1 MKLDFK
7 LKEDMEKLVERALEE
22 DIGDGDLTTELVLKE
37 EQFAQTSIIA
47 KEEGILAGVEMAEIS
62 FNKVD
67 ETLQVE
73 TVLEDSE
80 PFNRDTTI
88 MKISG
93 NGSSM
98 LKAERVALNFLGR
111 LSGIASLTS
120 KFVSNVDGT
129 GAVILDTRKT
139 TPTLRNIEKYAVR
152 AGGGTNH
159 RMGLYDQILVKEN
172 HAAWA
177 GGLSKAINNVIR
189 SVGKERDFIKVIV
202 EARSKNEAKEAMIMG
217 VDRILLDNMSPDEVK
232 IIRDDLPK
240 KWTIEVSGGINLE
253 NVRAYADA
261 GAGYISVGMLTH
273 SVNSSDFTMLMETK

>member
-22 DIGDGDLTTELVLKE
+22 DIGDGDITTELVLKE

-73 TVLEDSE
+73 TVLEDGE
-80 PFNRDTTI
+80 PFKQDMTI

-111 LSGIASLTS
+111 LSGIATLTS
-120 KFVSNVDGT
+120 KFVSNVEGT

-172 HAAWA
+172 HATWA

-189 SVGKERDFIKVIV
+189 SVGKERDFIKIIV
-202 EARSKNEAKEAMIMG
+202 EARNKKEAEEAMIMG

-232 IIRDDLPK
+232 NIRDDLPK
-240 KWTIEVSGGINLE
+240 KWTIEVSGGINLD
-253 NVRAYADA
+253 NVREYADA

>member
-7 LKEDMEKLVERALEE
+7 LKENVESLVERALEE
-22 DIGDGDLTTELVLKE
+22 DIGDGDITTELVLRE
-37 EQFAQTSIIA
+37 ERFAQTSIIA
-47 KEEGILAGVEMAEIS
+47 RDEGVLAGIEIAELS

-67 ETLQVE
+67 DRLQVE
-73 TVLEDSE
+73 TLLEDGNHIDQ
-80 PFNRDTTI
+80 NRAI

-111 LSGIASLTS
+111 LSGIASLTA
-120 KFVSNVDGT
+120 KFVSEIEGT

-152 AGGGTNH
+152 AGGGSNH

-177 GGLSKAINNVIR
+177 GGLRKAVNNVI
-189 SVGKERDFIKVIV
+189 SSIGKDRDFIKVIV
-202 EARSKNEAKEAMIMG
+202 EVRSKDDVEDAMVRG

-232 IIRDDLPK
+232 EIRNDLPNSWK
-240 KWTIEVSGGINLE
+240 IEVSGRINLE

-261 GAGYISVGMLTH
+261 GAEYISVGMLTH
-273 SVNSSDFTMLMETK
+273 SVKSADFTMLMDKI

>member
-1 MKLDFK
+1 
-7 LKEDMEKLVERALEE
+7 MEKLVERALEE

-37 EQFAQTSIIA
+37 EQFTHSSIIA

-62 FNKVD
+62 FSKVD

-73 TVLEDSE
+73 TLLEDGD
-80 PFNRDTTI
+80 PFNQDSTI

-111 LSGIASLTS
+111 LSGIASLTAEFIS
-120 KFVSNVDGT
+120 KVKGT
-129 GAVILDTRKT
+129 EAVILDTRKT

-177 GGLSKAINNVIR
+177 GGLGKAVKNVIR
-189 SVGKERDFIKVIV
+189 SVGKKRDFIKIIV
-202 EARSKNEAKEAMIMG
+202 EARSKDDVEEAMIMG

-232 IIRDDLPK
+232 NIRNDLPK

-261 GAGYISVGMLTH
+261 GAGYISVGMITH
-273 SVNSSDFTMLMETK
+273 SVKSSDFTMLMETK

>member
-37 EQFAQTSIIA
+37 EQFTQSSIIA

-62 FNKVD
+62 FIKVD

-73 TVLEDSE
+73 TLLEDGDT
-80 PFNRDTTI
+80 FNRDSTI
-88 MKISG
+88 IKISG

-111 LSGIASLTS
+111 LSGIASLTAE
-120 KFVSNVDGT
+120 FVSKVEGT
-129 GAVILDTRKT
+129 EAVILDTRKT

-177 GGLSKAINNVIR
+177 GGLGKAVKNVIR
-189 SVGKERDFIKVIV
+189 SVGKERDFIKIIV
-202 EARSKNEAKEAMIMG
+202 EARSKADVEEAMIMG

-232 IIRDDLPK
+232 NIRNDLPK
-240 KWTIEVSGGINLE
+240 KWTIEVSGGINLD
-253 NVRAYADA
+253 NVREYADV

-273 SVNSSDFTMLMETK
+273 SVKSSDFTMLMETK

>member
-7 LKEDMEKLVERALEE
+7 LKEDLESLVERALEE
-22 DIGDGDLTTELVLKE
+22 DIGDGDITTEVVLRE

-62 FNKVD
+62 FGKVD
-67 ETLQVE
+67 ATLQIETL
-73 TVLEDSE
+73 LEDGE
-80 PFNRDTTI
+80 HFNQDTTI
-88 MKISG
+88 MKLKG

-111 LSGIASLTS
+111 LSGIASLTAN
-120 KFVSNVDGT
+120 FVSKIEGT
-129 GAVILDTRKT
+129 GTVILDTRKT

-159 RMGLYDQILVKEN
+159 RMGLYDQILIKEN
-172 HAAWA
+172 HAVWA
-177 GGLSKAINNVIR
+177 GGLRKAVNNVIK
-189 SVGKERDFIKVIV
+189 SVGKDRDIIKVIV
-202 EARSKNEAKEAMIMG
+202 EAGSKDEVEEAMVRG

-232 IIRDDLPK
+232 EIRNDLPE
-240 KWTIEVSGGINLE
+240 KWKIEVSGGINLE

-261 GAGYISVGMLTH
+261 GADYISVGMLTH
-273 SVNSSDFTMLMETK
+273 SAKSSDFTMLMDKI

>member
-7 LKEDMEKLVERALEE
+7 LKEDMGKLVERALEE

-37 EQFAQTSIIA
+37 EQFTHSSIIA

-62 FNKVD
+62 FSKVD

-73 TVLEDSE
+73 TFLEDGD
-80 PFNRDTTI
+80 PFNQDSTI

-111 LSGIASLTS
+111 LSGIASLTAE
-120 KFVSNVDGT
+120 FVSKVEET

-177 GGLSKAINNVIR
+177 GGLGKAVKNVIR
-189 SVGKERDFIKVIV
+189 SVGKERDFIQVIV
-202 EARSKNEAKEAMIMG
+202 EARNKKDVEEAMIMG

-232 IIRDDLPK
+232 NIRNDLPK
-240 KWTIEVSGGINLE
+240 KWPIEVSGSINLD

-273 SVNSSDFTMLMETK
+273 SVKSSDFTMLMETK

>member
-7 LKEDMEKLVERALEE
+7 LKEDLESLVERALEE
-22 DIGDGDLTTELVLKE
+22 DIGDGDITTEVVLRE

-62 FNKVD
+62 FGKVD
-67 ETLQVE
+67 ATLQIETL
-73 TVLEDSE
+73 LEDGE
-80 PFNRDTTI
+80 RFNQDTTI
-88 MKISG
+88 MKLKG

-111 LSGIASLTS
+111 LSGIASLTAN
-120 KFVSNVDGT
+120 FVSKIEGT
-129 GAVILDTRKT
+129 GTVILDTRKT

-159 RMGLYDQILVKEN
+159 RMGLYDQILIKEN
-172 HAAWA
+172 HAVWA
-177 GGLSKAINNVIR
+177 GGLRKAVNNVIK
-189 SVGKERDFIKVIV
+189 SVGKDRDIIKVIV
-202 EARSKNEAKEAMIMG
+202 EAGSKDEVEEAMVRG

-232 IIRDDLPK
+232 EIRNDLPE
-240 KWTIEVSGGINLE
+240 KWKIEVSGGINLE

-261 GAGYISVGMLTH
+261 GADYISVGMLTH
-273 SVNSSDFTMLMETK
+273 SAKSSDFTMLMDKI

>member
-7 LKEDMEKLVERALEE
+7 LKEDVGRLVERALEE
-22 DIGDGDLTTELVLKE
+22 DIGDGDLTTELVLRE
-37 EQFAQTSIIA
+37 EQFAESSIIA
-47 KEEGILAGVEMAEIS
+47 KEQGILAGIEIAEIS
-62 FNKVD
+62 FSKVD
-67 ETLQVE
+67 DTLQIE
-73 TVLEDSE
+73 TVLEDGE
-80 PFNRDTTI
+80 RFDQDATI
-88 MKISG
+88 MKITG

-111 LSGIASLTS
+111 LSGIASLTA
-120 KFVSNVDGT
+120 KFVSQVEGT
-129 GAVILDTRKT
+129 DAVILDTRKT

-152 AGGGTNH
+152 AGGGSNH

-177 GGLSKAINNVIR
+177 GGLRNAVNNVIR
-189 SVGKERDFIKVIV
+189 SVGKERDIIKVIV
-202 EARSKNEAKEAMIMG
+202 EVKSKNDVEEAMVRG

-232 IIRDDLPK
+232 KIRNDLPK
-240 KWTIEVSGGINLE
+240 KWNIEVSGGMNLE

-273 SVNSSDFTMLMETK
+273 SVKSSDFTMLMQTK

>member
-7 LKEDMEKLVERALEE
+7 LKEDMGKLVERALEE

-37 EQFAQTSIIA
+37 EQFTQSSIIA

-62 FNKVD
+62 FSKVD

-73 TVLEDSE
+73 TFLEDGD
-80 PFNRDTTI
+80 PFNQDSTI

-111 LSGIASLTS
+111 LSGIASLTAE
-120 KFVSNVDGT
+120 FVSKVEET

-172 HAAWA
+172 HAVWA
-177 GGLSKAINNVIR
+177 GGLGKAVKNVIR
-189 SVGKERDFIKVIV
+189 SVGKERDFIQVIV
-202 EARSKNEAKEAMIMG
+202 EARNKKDVEEAMIMG

-232 IIRDDLPK
+232 NIRNDLPK
-240 KWTIEVSGGINLE
+240 KWPIEVSGSINLD

-273 SVNSSDFTMLMETK
+273 SVKSSDFTMLMETK

>member
-7 LKEDMEKLVERALEE
+7 LKEDMGKLVERALEE

-37 EQFAQTSIIA
+37 EQFTQSSIIA

-62 FNKVD
+62 FSKVD

-73 TVLEDSE
+73 TFLEDGD
-80 PFNRDTTI
+80 PFNQDSTI

-111 LSGIASLTS
+111 LSGIASLTAE
-120 KFVSNVDGT
+120 FVSKVEET

-172 HAAWA
+172 HAVWA
-177 GGLSKAINNVIR
+177 GGLGKAVKNVIR
-189 SVGKERDFIKVIV
+189 SVGKERDFIQVIV
-202 EARSKNEAKEAMIMG
+202 EARNKKDVEEAMIMG
-217 VDRILLDNMSPDEVK
+217 VDRILLDNMSPEEVK
-232 IIRDDLPK
+232 NIRNDLPK
-240 KWTIEVSGGINLE
+240 KWPIEVSGGINLD

-273 SVNSSDFTMLMETK
+273 SVKSSDFTMLMETK

>member
-7 LKEDMEKLVERALEE
+7 LKEDMGKLVERALEE

-37 EQFAQTSIIA
+37 EQFTQSSIIA

-62 FNKVD
+62 FSKVD

-73 TVLEDSE
+73 TFLEDGD
-80 PFNRDTTI
+80 PFNQDSTI

-111 LSGIASLTS
+111 LSGIASLTAE
-120 KFVSNVDGT
+120 FVSKVEET

-172 HAAWA
+172 HAVWA
-177 GGLSKAINNVIR
+177 GGLGRAVKNVIR
-189 SVGKERDFIKVIV
+189 SVGKERDFIQVIV
-202 EARSKNEAKEAMIMG
+202 EARNKKDVEEAMIMG

-232 IIRDDLPK
+232 NIRNDLPK
-240 KWTIEVSGGINLE
+240 KWPIEVSGSINLD

-273 SVNSSDFTMLMETK
+273 SVKSSDFTMLMETK

>member
-37 EQFAQTSIIA
+37 EQFTQSSIIA

-62 FNKVD
+62 FIKVD

-73 TVLEDSE
+73 TLLEDGDT
-80 PFNRDTTI
+80 FNRDSTI

-111 LSGIASLTS
+111 LSGIASLTAE
-120 KFVSNVDGT
+120 FVSKVEGT
-129 GAVILDTRKT
+129 EAVILDTRKT

-177 GGLSKAINNVIR
+177 GGLGKAVKNVIR
-189 SVGKERDFIKVIV
+189 SVGKERDFIKIIV
-202 EARSKNEAKEAMIMG
+202 EARSKADVEEAMIMG

-232 IIRDDLPK
+232 NIRNDLPK
-240 KWTIEVSGGINLE
+240 KWTIEVSGGINLD
-253 NVRAYADA
+253 NVREYADV

-273 SVNSSDFTMLMETK
+273 SVKSSDFTMLMETK

>member
-7 LKEDMEKLVERALEE
+7 LKENMEKLVERALEE

-73 TVLEDSE
+73 TVLEDGE

-120 KFVSNVDGT
+120 KFVSNVEGT

-232 IIRDDLPK
+232 NIRDDLPK
-240 KWTIEVSGGINLE
+240 KWAIEVSGGINLD

>member
-7 LKEDMEKLVERALEE
+7 LKEDLESLVERALEE
-22 DIGDGDLTTELVLKE
+22 DIGDGDITTEVVLRE

-62 FNKVD
+62 FGKVD
-67 ETLQVE
+67 ATLQIETL
-73 TVLEDSE
+73 LEDGE
-80 PFNRDTTI
+80 HFNQDTTI
-88 MKISG
+88 MKLKG

-111 LSGIASLTS
+111 LSGIASLTAN
-120 KFVSNVDGT
+120 FVSKIEGT
-129 GAVILDTRKT
+129 GTVILDTRKT

-159 RMGLYDQILVKEN
+159 RMGLYDQILIKEN
-172 HAAWA
+172 HAVWA
-177 GGLSKAINNVIR
+177 GGLRKAVNNVIK
-189 SVGKERDFIKVIV
+189 SVGKDRDIIKVIV
-202 EARSKNEAKEAMIMG
+202 EAGSKDEVEEAMVRG

-232 IIRDDLPK
+232 EIRNDLPK
-240 KWTIEVSGGINLE
+240 KWKIEVSGGINLE

-261 GAGYISVGMLTH
+261 GADYISVGMLTH
-273 SVNSSDFTMLMETK
+273 SAKSSDFTMLMAKI

>member
-7 LKEDMEKLVERALEE
+7 LKEDIGKLVERALKE
-22 DIGDGDLTTELVLKE
+22 DIGDGDITTELVLRE

-47 KEEGILAGVEMAEIS
+47 REEGTLAGVEIAKMS
-62 FNKVD
+62 FTEVD
-67 ETLQVE
+67 DTLQIETL
-73 TVLEDSE
+73 LEDGE
-80 PFNRDTTI
+80 HFNQNATI
-88 MKISG
+88 MEIKG

-111 LSGIASLTS
+111 LSGIASLTAN
-120 KFVSNVDGT
+120 FVSKVEGT
-129 GAVILDTRKT
+129 DSVILDTRKT

-152 AGGGTNH
+152 AGGGSNH

-172 HAAWA
+172 HAVWA
-177 GGLSKAINNVIR
+177 GGLRKAVNNVIR
-189 SVGKERDFIKVIV
+189 SVGKERDFIKIIV
-202 EARSKNEAKEAMIMG
+202 EARSKEDVKEAMIRG

-232 IIRDDLPK
+232 EIRDDLPK
-240 KWTIEVSGGINLE
+240 SWTIEVSGGITLE

-273 SVNSSDFTMLMETK
+273 SAKSSDFTMLMNTI

>member
-47 KEEGILAGVEMAEIS
+47 KEEGILAGIEMAEIS

-73 TVLEDSE
+73 TFLEDGE
-80 PFNRDTTI
+80 PFKQDSTI

-120 KFVSNVDGT
+120 KFVSNVEGT

-177 GGLSKAINNVIR
+177 GGLKKAINNVIR

-202 EARSKNEAKEAMIMG
+202 EARSKNEAEEAMIMG

-232 IIRDDLPK
+232 NIRDDLPK
-240 KWTIEVSGGINLE
+240 KWTIEVSGGINLD

>member
-1 MKLDFK
+1 VKLDFK
-7 LKEDMEKLVERALEE
+7 LKEDMGKLVERALEE

-37 EQFAQTSIIA
+37 EQFTQSSIIA
-47 KEEGILAGVEMAEIS
+47 KEEGILAGVEMAELS
-62 FNKVD
+62 FSKVD

-73 TVLEDSE
+73 TFLEDGD
-80 PFNRDTTI
+80 PFNQDSTI

-111 LSGIASLTS
+111 LSGIASLTAE
-120 KFVSNVDGT
+120 FVSMVEGT

-177 GGLSKAINNVIR
+177 GGLGKAVKNVIR
-189 SVGKERDFIKVIV
+189 SVGKERDFIQVIV
-202 EARSKNEAKEAMIMG
+202 EARNKKDVEEAMIMG
-217 VDRILLDNMSPDEVK
+217 VDRILLDNMSPDDVK
-232 IIRDDLPK
+232 NIRNDLPK
-240 KWTIEVSGGINLE
+240 KWPIELLGSINLD

-273 SVNSSDFTMLMETK
+273 SVKSSDFTMLMETK

>member
-7 LKEDMEKLVERALEE
+7 LKEDMGKLVERALEE

-37 EQFAQTSIIA
+37 EQFTHSSIIA

-62 FNKVD
+62 FSKVD

-73 TVLEDSE
+73 TFLEDGD
-80 PFNRDTTI
+80 PFNQDSTI

-111 LSGIASLTS
+111 LSGIASLTAE
-120 KFVSNVDGT
+120 FVSKVEET

-177 GGLSKAINNVIR
+177 GGLGNAVKNVIR
-189 SVGKERDFIKVIV
+189 SVGKERDFIQVIV
-202 EARSKNEAKEAMIMG
+202 EARNKKDVEEAMIMG

-232 IIRDDLPK
+232 NIRNDLPK
-240 KWTIEVSGGINLE
+240 KWPIEVSGGINLD

-273 SVNSSDFTMLMETK
+273 SVKSSDFTMLMETK

>member
-7 LKEDMEKLVERALEE
+7 LKEDMGKLVERALEE

-37 EQFAQTSIIA
+37 EQFTQSSIIA

-62 FNKVD
+62 FSKVD

-73 TVLEDSE
+73 TFLEDGD
-80 PFNRDTTI
+80 PFNQDSTI

-111 LSGIASLTS
+111 LSGIASLTAE
-120 KFVSNVDGT
+120 FVSKVEET

-177 GGLSKAINNVIR
+177 GGLGKAVKNVIR
-189 SVGKERDFIKVIV
+189 SVGKERDFIQVIV
-202 EARSKNEAKEAMIMG
+202 EARNKKDVEEAMIMG

-232 IIRDDLPK
+232 NIRNDLPK
-240 KWTIEVSGGINLE
+240 KWPIEVSGGINLD

-273 SVNSSDFTMLMETK
+273 SVKSSDFTMLMETK

>member
-7 LKEDMEKLVERALEE
+7 LKEDMGKLVERALEE

-37 EQFAQTSIIA
+37 EQFTQSSIIA

-62 FNKVD
+62 FSKVD

-73 TVLEDSE
+73 TFLEDGD
-80 PFNRDTTI
+80 PFNQDSTI

-111 LSGIASLTS
+111 LSGIASLTAE
-120 KFVSNVDGT
+120 FVSKVEET

-177 GGLSKAINNVIR
+177 GGLGKAVKNVIR
-189 SVGKERDFIKVIV
+189 SVGKERDFIQVIV
-202 EARSKNEAKEAMIMG
+202 EARNKKDVEEAMIMG
-217 VDRILLDNMSPDEVK
+217 VDRILLDNMSPEEVK
-232 IIRDDLPK
+232 NIRNDLPK
-240 KWTIEVSGGINLE
+240 KWPIEVSGGINLD

-273 SVNSSDFTMLMETK
+273 SVKSSDFTMLMETK

>member
-1 MKLDFK
+1 MKLDLK
-7 LKEDMEKLVERALEE
+7 LKEYMEKLVERALEE

-37 EQFAQTSIIA
+37 EQYTHSSIIA

-62 FNKVD
+62 FSKVD
-67 ETLQVE
+67 ENLQVE
-73 TVLEDSE
+73 TLLEDGDT
-80 PFNRDTTI
+80 FNRDSTI

-111 LSGIASLTS
+111 LSGIASLTAD
-120 KFVSNVDGT
+120 FVSKVEGT

-177 GGLSKAINNVIR
+177 GGLGKAVKNVIR

-202 EARSKNEAKEAMIMG
+202 EARNKNDVEEAMIMG
-217 VDRILLDNMSPDEVK
+217 VDRILLDNMSPDEVNN
-232 IIRDDLPK
+232 IRNDLPK
-240 KWTIEVSGGINLE
+240 KWTIEVSGGINLD

-261 GAGYISVGMLTH
+261 GAGFISVGILTH
-273 SVNSSDFTMLMETK
+273 SVKSSDFTMLMETK

>member
-7 LKEDMEKLVERALEE
+7 LKEDMGKLVERALEE

-37 EQFAQTSIIA
+37 EQFTQSSIIA

-62 FNKVD
+62 FSKVD

-73 TVLEDSE
+73 TFLEDGD
-80 PFNRDTTI
+80 PFNQDSTI

-111 LSGIASLTS
+111 LSGIASLTAE
-120 KFVSNVDGT
+120 FVSKVEET

-177 GGLSKAINNVIR
+177 GGLGKAVKNVIR
-189 SVGKERDFIKVIV
+189 SVGKERDFIQVIV
-202 EARSKNEAKEAMIMG
+202 EARNKKDVEEAMIMG

-232 IIRDDLPK
+232 NIRNDLPK
-240 KWTIEVSGGINLE
+240 KWPIEVSGSINLD

-273 SVNSSDFTMLMETK
+273 SVKSSDFTMLMETK